1 MSARQSNEE
10 SCMQKDLNNMYAYL
24 RTRHM
29 DQNAADFYEIRKAKQ
44 SAVASENPIT
54 FEHTA
59 IQHYLQWHCS
69 ATGARV
75 PGTDRMRQRTL
86 WAHFK
91 RWQRDTGM

>member
-1 MSARQSNEE
+1 MSARQCNEE
-10 SCMQKDLNNMYAYL
+10 TSMQTDLKNMYAYL

-29 DQNAADFYEIRKAKQ
+29 DQNASDFYAIRKAKQ
-44 SAVASENPIT
+44 SAVAAENPIT

-69 ATGARV
+69 VTGARV

-86 WAHFK
+86 WAHFQ
-91 RWQRDTGM
+91 RWQQDNNI

>member
-1 MSARQSNEE
+1 MSARQFSEAT
-10 SCMQKDLNNMYAYL
+10 SMQTDLQDMYTYL
-24 RTRHM
+24 RMRRM
-29 DQNAADFYEIRKAKQ
+29 DQHACDFYSIRKAKQ
-44 SAVASENPIT
+44 SASAAENPIT

-75 PGTDRMRQRTL
+75 PGVDRMKQRTL
-86 WAHFK
+86 WAHYQ